1 MHRFVLFVALLVT
14 AIFLLGGLNNGAARA
29 EETFPVVISE
39 IGAAAP
45 SDHEWIEIVNRSAV
59 AVDLTGW
66 KFYESD
72 TNHSLTVVQGSS
84 VLEPLQYAVIAD
96 NATYF
101 LEDHPDF
108 FGMLFDSSW
117 GSLNDDGELIGL
129 KDSTGV
135 LLEQFS
141 YLAVNDSSLERVD
154 LFFDDYTSANWC
166 ERESGDSAGMAS
178 NGCGVNLTQEF
189 SPASDDVEILVFD
202 VTTPDST
209 ISVSSDSTTDAIFTD
224 TPPVLSDSAWSV
236 DDIFLSEIL
245 PYPLEGESEWVE
257 LFIQRE
263 GSFTLDGLYLS
274 DSTANRFALSG
285 TGTGPAFV
293 LFSDLSFTL
302 NNSGDTVILAASD
315 GITLDA
321 ITYGIAD
328 LSAPLQ
334 GQSVGRNT
342 DGFWQGYPVPTPA
355 TENIFINTSPTAV
368 VTLQSGAWSGTDS
381 VTLNVSGEDSVDF
394 NGDSLTF
401 FWDFG
406 DGETSTSANP
416 SSHTYGV
423 GTYTLR
429 LTVTDQWGSVAVFMQ
444 TITVTGS
451 TTTTSTVDSANSS
464 SFSASLPEVSD
475 GVDSSDSSVAGGSSV
490 DLSVIPTPPQ
500 TDFSLLQLFITEIF
514 PNPSGKDA
522 GHEWVEIFNG
532 SDTTVDLSGWSL
544 QNGATHARTVL
555 FPSSLLPPDTY
566 SLITL
571 SGSFLRNQAD
581 TISFIAPDGTV
592 MDLLFYTAAPEHE
605 SYALDDTGEFVW
617 TSFFTPGS
625 SNIFSSFSESVE
637 EVFAEDDAESSVLS
651 VTTGTSTK
659 TRKKS
664 RMVSYANGDLSSAI
678 FFNEIF
684 PNPAGSDKEKE
695 WIELVNTGDAFV
707 SLGNWVI
714 DDGDGGSKPY
724 VIPDTVGIASFA
736 TLLLMR
742 SDTGITLDNT
752 GDTLQIFTFEH
763 DLQDSV
769 TYADVQEDA
778 SYARLT
784 LSRLPSHL
792 SSVASASAV
801 DTFWEWTTDVTPGT
815 PNPSYTVVRGTV
827 DDWNNTVLSLLS
839 EDGTVLTFVVS
850 EREGQSDIFD
860 TLFVDGVV
868 LDVTY
873 WKDADAVLHFVS
885 ATPAETDF
893 AVASASFFPLHILR
907 WIGLLL
913 LLIFVF
919 VFTLLNHRRTV
930 RPAVP
935 DQQSLFAVSELPVV
949 HTVLPP
955 VLENQFPARKDHP
968 PDQ

>member
-14 AIFLLGGLNNGAARA
+14 AIFSLGGLNNGAARA
-29 EETFPVVISE
+29 EETFPIVISE

-45 SDHEWIEIVNRSAV
+45 SDHEWIEIVNRSVV

-72 TNHSLTVVQGSS
+72 TNHSLAVVQGSS
-84 VLEPLQYAVIAD
+84 MLEPLQYAVIAD
-96 NATYF
+96 NASYF
-101 LEDHPDF
+101 LEDHPGF
-108 FGMLFDSSW
+108 SGTLFDSSW

-129 KDSTGV
+129 KDATGL

-141 YLAVNDSSLERVD
+141 YLAAEDGSLERID
-154 LFFDDYTSANWC
+154 FLFDDYTSVNWC
-166 ERESGDSAGMAS
+166 ERESGDSAGMAN
-178 NGCGVNLTQEF
+178 NGCGANLTEISF
-189 SPASDDVEILVFD
+189 FVEDDQQVLEVD

-209 ISVSSDSTTDAIFTD
+209 VASSVSTSDVSVVSFV
-224 TPPVLSDSAWSV
+224 PLSAS
-236 DDIFLSEIL
+236 DIFLSEVL

-285 TGTGPAFV
+285 SGTGPAFV

-302 NNSGDTVILAASD
+302 NNSGDTVTIATSD
-315 GITLDA
+315 GVTIDA
-321 ITYGIAD
+321 TTYGTAD
-328 LSAPLQ
+328 LAAPLQ
-334 GQSVGRNT
+334 GQSVGRT
-342 DGFWQGYPVPTPA
+342 SDGFWQGYPVPTPA

-381 VTLNVSGEDSVDF
+381 LTVNVSGEDSVDV

-416 SSHTYGV
+416 SNHTYGV

-429 LTVTDQWGSVAVFMQ
+429 LTVTDQWGAAAAFTQ
-444 TITVTGS
+444 TVTVTGS
-451 TTTTSTVDSANSS
+451 TTTTSTADSASSGSS
-464 SFSASLPEVSD
+464 SVSSSVVSD
-475 GVDSSDSSVAGGSSV
+475 GIDSSDSSVAGGSSI
-490 DLSVIPTPPQ
+490 DPSVVPILPQ

-581 TISFIAPDGTV
+581 TISLIAPDGAV
-592 MDLLFYTAAPEHE
+592 MDLLSYTAAPEHE

-617 TSFFTPGS
+617 TSSFTPGTA
-625 SNIFSSFSESVE
+625 NLLSSFSESVE
-637 EVFAEDDAESSVLS
+637 EVFAENDSESSVLS

-664 RMVSYANGDLSSAI
+664 RTVSYANGDLSSAI
-678 FFNEIF
+678 FFNEVF
-684 PNPAGSDKEKE
+684 PNPTGSDKEKE
-695 WIELVNTGDAFV
+695 WIELVNTGDVFV

-724 VIPDTVGIASFA
+724 VIPDTVGIAPFA

-752 GDTLQIFTFEH
+752 GDTLQLFTFEH

-769 TYADVQEDA
+769 TYADVQEDS
-778 SYARLT
+778 SYARIT
-784 LSRLPSHL
+784 FSRLPPHDATI
-792 SSVASASAV
+792 VSAAAV

-827 DDWNNTVLSLLS
+827 EDWNNTILSLLS
-839 EDGTVLTFVVS
+839 EDGTVLTFAVS
-850 EREGQSDIFD
+850 EREGQSGIFD
-860 TLFVDGVV
+860 ALFIDGGV

-885 ATPAETDF
+885 ATPVETDF
-893 AVASASFFPLHILR
+893 AVEPASFFPLHILR
-907 WIGLLL
+907 WIGLSLL
-913 LLIFVF
+913 FVFVF

-935 DQQSLFAVSELPVV
+935 DQQSLSAVSEIPAVR
-949 HTVLPP
+949 TVLPP
-955 VLENQFPARKDHP
+955 VLENQSPFRKDHP